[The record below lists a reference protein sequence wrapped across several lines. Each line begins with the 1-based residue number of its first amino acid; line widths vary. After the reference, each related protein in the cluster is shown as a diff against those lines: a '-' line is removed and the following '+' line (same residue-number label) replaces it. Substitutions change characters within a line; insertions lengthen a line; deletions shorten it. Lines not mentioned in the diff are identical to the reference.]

1 MRKEARKINKK
12 PIMPMDGKNLKTR
25 IENNMPKK
33 MCSFGYMAMQG
44 KGYF

>member
-12 PIMPMDGKNLKTR
+12 PIRPIDGKNLKTST
-25 IENNMPKK
+25 ENNIPRKI
-33 MCSFGYMAMQG
+33 CSLGYMAMQG